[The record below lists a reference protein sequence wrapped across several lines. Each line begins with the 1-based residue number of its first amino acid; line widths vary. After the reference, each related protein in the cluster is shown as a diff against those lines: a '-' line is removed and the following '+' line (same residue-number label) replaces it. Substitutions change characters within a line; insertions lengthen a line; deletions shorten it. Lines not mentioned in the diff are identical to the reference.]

1 MKRLQDIADQVGVS
15 RTTVSNVL
23 HGNTKK
29 VSKEMIRKISEIL
42 NQEGYVPNTSSRE
55 LTRKG
60 SCIIGLVLGYNC
72 VHGIPSLRDT
82 FVAELL
88 SGVEETAHRN
98 GYYIMLINGQD
109 KNTDQVAEIASRW
122 NVDGL
127 VVLGLDE
134 KKYKELRRQLN
145 KYMVL
150 IDTYPEAEY
159 HYVNVGT
166 DDFGGGAMI
175 AKYLL
180 DNGYTQAIFAAE
192 CDTGADHYRWK
203 GFQHQ
208 MRSAGIDCG
217 EERHILLPE
226 DLSLRRVM
234 YGHYLDCFVQAGAV
248 ALASDY
254 DAAEVMNYLQDHGI
268 QVPEQVSVT
277 GFDDCIYAE
286 LMHPPLTTVRQNV
299 PAKAEAAVEPSAAA
313 LFPEGQTFEDN
324 AYTRYIESKLNV
336 DLVDSFEAGG
346 DAYTNQLATCVA
358 SGELPDILTVNSYDT
373 FVEMVNNGLTYD
385 LTDVYEEYA
394 SDYIKSLY
402 DSYDGRCL
410 GMATFDGRLMGI
422 PGTNPDNS
430 VPVLCWMR
438 KDWLDKL
445 GINPDP
451 DGALCITLD
460 DIAAVAKAFVDAN
473 VSGGN
478 HTVGMAFSGNDIA
491 DAMCIANAM
500 GGYIDRWIEN
510 PDGTMSWSTLAPEV
524 KAAWAKMNEWYE
536 EGILDPQF
544 GTRTTEDINAMMIN
558 NELGI
563 VFGAW
568 HIPDWRLSSVKALV
582 PEAEYIAY
590 TVADDNGI
598 VHTYHE
604 NAADRF
610 LVVSKDCKYPQVAV
624 EILNILY
631 DDLARATAETAPD
644 VIAYINAG
652 GHNEG
657 RPYYMEVLP
666 SNNPSIYY
674 TEHMAVINGEMTP
687 EETTIAEN
695 RGSSQAILD
704 YLKDPQNVTEK
715 TLGGWHFYESRIIG
729 LGASIEAL
737 EKNGNAEWIT
747 PKYPPT
753 TPTSEQKKATL
764 DKTELEAYVAIVTG
778 AQPIDYFD
786 TFVSEWKR
794 LGGDAIAQEV
804 QEYFAQ

>member
-42 NQEGYVPNTSSRE
+42 NQEGYVPNISSRE

-98 GYYIMLINGQD
+98 GYYVMLINGHDQ
-109 KNTDQVAEIASRW
+109 NTDRMAEIASRW

-180 DNGYTQAIFAAE
+180 DNGYTQAIFVAE

-299 PAKAEAAVEPSAAA
+299 PAKAEAAVELLVRLIRQEPVECKNYVQPVELIRRNSVRESTPNAAA
-313 LFPEGQTFEDN
+313 
-324 AYTRYIESKLNV
+324 
-336 DLVDSFEAGG
+336 
-346 DAYTNQLATCVA
+346 
-358 SGELPDILTVNSYDT
+358 
-373 FVEMVNNGLTYD
+373 
-385 LTDVYEEYA
+385 EE
-394 SDYIKSLY
+394 K
-402 DSYDGRCL
+402 
-410 GMATFDGRLMGI
+410 
-422 PGTNPDNS
+422 
-430 VPVLCWMR
+430 
-438 KDWLDKL
+438 
-445 GINPDP
+445 DP
-451 DGALCITLD
+451 DSVLNYYKQMITLRKSHLGLIYGSFQLLAEENPQVFAYRRTLAETGENYL
-460 DIAAVAKAFVDAN
+460 IACNFSDKDAAFTIPADFAGARRLIGNYPDTAPTGAVTLRPYEAFV
-473 VSGGN
+473 
-478 HTVGMAFSGNDIA
+478 
-491 DAMCIANAM
+491 
-500 GGYIDRWIEN
+500 
-510 PDGTMSWSTLAPEV
+510 L
-524 KAAWAKMNEWYE
+524 
-536 EGILDPQF
+536 
-544 GTRTTEDINAMMIN
+544 
-558 NELGI
+558 
-563 VFGAW
+563 
-568 HIPDWRLSSVKALV
+568 
-582 PEAEYIAY
+582 
-590 TVADDNGI
+590 
-598 VHTYHE
+598 
-604 NAADRF
+604 
-610 LVVSKDCKYPQVAV
+610 
-624 EILNILY
+624 
-631 DDLARATAETAPD
+631 
-644 VIAYINAG
+644 
-652 GHNEG
+652 
-657 RPYYMEVLP
+657 
-666 SNNPSIYY
+666 
-674 TEHMAVINGEMTP
+674 
-687 EETTIAEN
+687 
-695 RGSSQAILD
+695 
-704 YLKDPQNVTEK
+704 
-715 TLGGWHFYESRIIG
+715 
-729 LGASIEAL
+729 
-737 EKNGNAEWIT
+737 
-747 PKYPPT
+747 
-753 TPTSEQKKATL
+753 QK
-764 DKTELEAYVAIVTG
+764 
-778 AQPIDYFD
+778 
-786 TFVSEWKR
+786 
-794 LGGDAIAQEV
+794 
-804 QEYFAQ
+804 

>member
-98 GYYIMLINGQD
+98 RYYVMLINGHDQ
-109 KNTDQVAEIASRW
+109 NTDRMAEIASRW

-234 YGHYLDCFVQAGAV
+234 YGHYLDRFVQAKAV

-286 LMHPPLTTVRQNV
+286 LLHPPLTTVRQNV
-299 PAKAEAAVEPSAAA
+299 PAKAEAAVELLVRLIRQEPVECKNYVQPVELITKPTNNSCGIYQFRRKRRAKPTNNFCGIYQFRRKRYAKPFSNPLRYCTMSSSKRHAAQPVRTRHIQTGRGFVFCILDGA
-313 LFPEGQTFEDN
+313 DKKRIPENLTEHRGGFYHEKDFAQIVFE
-324 AYTRYIESKLNV
+324 
-336 DLVDSFEAGG
+336 G
-346 DAYTNQLATCVA
+346 CH
-358 SGELPDILTVNSYDT
+358 
-373 FVEMVNNGLTYD
+373 
-385 LTDVYEEYA
+385 
-394 SDYIKSLY
+394 
-402 DSYDGRCL
+402 RCL
-410 GMATFDGRLMGI
+410 RTHRTDRL
-422 PGTNPDNS
+422 
-430 VPVLCWMR
+430 R
-438 KDWLDKL
+438 
-445 GINPDP
+445 
-451 DGALCITLD
+451 
-460 DIAAVAKAFVDAN
+460 
-473 VSGGN
+473 
-478 HTVGMAFSGNDIA
+478 
-491 DAMCIANAM
+491 
-500 GGYIDRWIEN
+500 R
-510 PDGTMSWSTLAPEV
+510 
-524 KAAWAKMNEWYE
+524 
-536 EGILDPQF
+536 
-544 GTRTTEDINAMMIN
+544 R
-558 NELGI
+558 
-563 VFGAW
+563 
-568 HIPDWRLSSVKALV
+568 R
-582 PEAEYIAY
+582 
-590 TVADDNGI
+590 
-598 VHTYHE
+598 
-604 NAADRF
+604 
-610 LVVSKDCKYPQVAV
+610 
-624 EILNILY
+624 
-631 DDLARATAETAPD
+631 
-644 VIAYINAG
+644 
-652 GHNEG
+652 
-657 RPYYMEVLP
+657 
-666 SNNPSIYY
+666 
-674 TEHMAVINGEMTP
+674 
-687 EETTIAEN
+687 
-695 RGSSQAILD
+695 
-704 YLKDPQNVTEK
+704 
-715 TLGGWHFYESRIIG
+715 
-729 LGASIEAL
+729 
-737 EKNGNAEWIT
+737 
-747 PKYPPT
+747 
-753 TPTSEQKKATL
+753 
-764 DKTELEAYVAIVTG
+764 
-778 AQPIDYFD
+778 
-786 TFVSEWKR
+786 
-794 LGGDAIAQEV
+794 
-804 QEYFAQ
+804 

>member
-98 GYYIMLINGQD
+98 GYYVMLINGYD

-286 LMHPPLTTVRQNV
+286 LMHPPLTTVRQNI
-299 PAKAEAAVEPSAAA
+299 PAKAEAAVELLVRLIRQEPVECKNYVQPVELIRRNSVRESTPNAAPWSKDLRKT
-313 LFPEGQTFEDN
+313 LFKSSSVLYNELVRK
-324 AYTRYIESKLNV
+324 TRCAACQNET
-336 DLVDSFEAGG
+336 
-346 DAYTNQLATCVA
+346 YTNWKRICFLYPGWSRQKRIP
-358 SGELPDILTVNSYDT
+358 ENLT
-373 FVEMVNNGLTYD
+373 EHRGGLYHEKD
-385 LTDVYEEYA
+385 FAQIIFE
-394 SDYIKSLY
+394 
-402 DSYDGRCL
+402 GRHRCL
-410 GMATFDGRLMGI
+410 CTHRTDRL
-422 PGTNPDNS
+422 
-430 VPVLCWMR
+430 R
-438 KDWLDKL
+438 
-445 GINPDP
+445 
-451 DGALCITLD
+451 
-460 DIAAVAKAFVDAN
+460 
-473 VSGGN
+473 
-478 HTVGMAFSGNDIA
+478 
-491 DAMCIANAM
+491 
-500 GGYIDRWIEN
+500 R
-510 PDGTMSWSTLAPEV
+510 
-524 KAAWAKMNEWYE
+524 
-536 EGILDPQF
+536 
-544 GTRTTEDINAMMIN
+544 R
-558 NELGI
+558 
-563 VFGAW
+563 
-568 HIPDWRLSSVKALV
+568 R
-582 PEAEYIAY
+582 
-590 TVADDNGI
+590 
-598 VHTYHE
+598 
-604 NAADRF
+604 
-610 LVVSKDCKYPQVAV
+610 
-624 EILNILY
+624 
-631 DDLARATAETAPD
+631 
-644 VIAYINAG
+644 
-652 GHNEG
+652 
-657 RPYYMEVLP
+657 
-666 SNNPSIYY
+666 
-674 TEHMAVINGEMTP
+674 
-687 EETTIAEN
+687 
-695 RGSSQAILD
+695 
-704 YLKDPQNVTEK
+704 
-715 TLGGWHFYESRIIG
+715 
-729 LGASIEAL
+729 
-737 EKNGNAEWIT
+737 
-747 PKYPPT
+747 
-753 TPTSEQKKATL
+753 
-764 DKTELEAYVAIVTG
+764 
-778 AQPIDYFD
+778 
-786 TFVSEWKR
+786 
-794 LGGDAIAQEV
+794 
-804 QEYFAQ
+804 

>member
-98 GYYIMLINGQD
+98 GYYVMLINGHD
-109 KNTDQVAEIASRW
+109 KNTDRVAEIASRW

-234 YGHYLDCFVQAGAV
+234 YGHYLDRFVQARAV

-299 PAKAEAAVEPSAAA
+299 PAKAEAAVELLVRLIRQEPVECKNYVQPVELIRRNSVRESTPNAAPWSKDLHKTTNNSCGICQFRRKRCA
-313 LFPEGQTFEDN
+313 KPFSNPLRFCIMNSSERHAAQPVRTRHIQAGRGFVFCILDGADKKRIPENLTEHRGGFYHEKDFAQIIFEG
-324 AYTRYIESKLNV
+324 RY
-336 DLVDSFEAGG
+336 
-346 DAYTNQLATCVA
+346 
-358 SGELPDILTVNSYDT
+358 
-373 FVEMVNNGLTYD
+373 
-385 LTDVYEEYA
+385 
-394 SDYIKSLY
+394 
-402 DSYDGRCL
+402 RCL
-410 GMATFDGRLMGI
+410 RTHRTDRL
-422 PGTNPDNS
+422 
-430 VPVLCWMR
+430 R
-438 KDWLDKL
+438 
-445 GINPDP
+445 
-451 DGALCITLD
+451 
-460 DIAAVAKAFVDAN
+460 
-473 VSGGN
+473 
-478 HTVGMAFSGNDIA
+478 
-491 DAMCIANAM
+491 
-500 GGYIDRWIEN
+500 R
-510 PDGTMSWSTLAPEV
+510 
-524 KAAWAKMNEWYE
+524 
-536 EGILDPQF
+536 
-544 GTRTTEDINAMMIN
+544 R
-558 NELGI
+558 
-563 VFGAW
+563 
-568 HIPDWRLSSVKALV
+568 R
-582 PEAEYIAY
+582 
-590 TVADDNGI
+590 
-598 VHTYHE
+598 
-604 NAADRF
+604 
-610 LVVSKDCKYPQVAV
+610 
-624 EILNILY
+624 
-631 DDLARATAETAPD
+631 
-644 VIAYINAG
+644 
-652 GHNEG
+652 
-657 RPYYMEVLP
+657 
-666 SNNPSIYY
+666 
-674 TEHMAVINGEMTP
+674 
-687 EETTIAEN
+687 
-695 RGSSQAILD
+695 
-704 YLKDPQNVTEK
+704 
-715 TLGGWHFYESRIIG
+715 
-729 LGASIEAL
+729 
-737 EKNGNAEWIT
+737 
-747 PKYPPT
+747 
-753 TPTSEQKKATL
+753 
-764 DKTELEAYVAIVTG
+764 
-778 AQPIDYFD
+778 
-786 TFVSEWKR
+786 
-794 LGGDAIAQEV
+794 
-804 QEYFAQ
+804 